1 MVKRRWRT
9 SLLNV
14 KTRPDAGCGSDH
26 QLLLAT
32 TKIKLQTTTKRENA
46 TRYDIQ
52 NIPEAFKVEI
62 RNRFTP
68 LLQYAEAEC
77 TPEELWT
84 KTTSTM
90 SEIVKKYIPKRKRQ
104 KKAWLKNTTMDIAEE
119 RRTAKNGGDLEG
131 WARLNKEF
139 RKAANA
145 DKRDY
150 LKERCQHLEQSN
162 KNPKEVSKVTK
173 EITGKWAPQTEV
185 INDKDGNT
193 LTESE
198 AIMKRWAEHC
208 HQLYQEPQN
217 HQWTRSHEHERER
230 QI

>member
-1 MVKRRWRT
+1 M
-9 SLLNV
+9 
-14 KTRPDAGCGSDH
+14 
-26 QLLLAT
+26 
-32 TKIKLQTTTKRENA
+32 E
-46 TRYDIQ
+46 
-52 NIPEAFKVEI
+52 
-62 RNRFTP
+62 
-68 LLQYAEAEC
+68 
-77 TPEELWT
+77 
-84 KTTSTM
+84 KTTSTV
-90 SEIVKKYIPKRKRQ
+90 SEIAKKYILKRKRQ

-119 RRTAKNGGDLEG
+119 GRTDKSRGDLEG
-131 WARLNKEF
+131 WTRLNKEF

-162 KNPKEVSKVTK
+162 KNPKEVSKVIK

-230 QI
+230 EPDITRQAV

>member
-14 KTRPDAGCGSDH
+14 KTRPDADCGSDH

-32 TKIKLQTTTKRENA
+32 TKVKLQTTTKRKNA

-68 LLQYAEAEC
+68 LLQYAEEEC

-84 KTTSTM
+84 KTKSTM
-90 SEIVKKYIPKRKRQ
+90 SEIVEKYNPKRKRQ

-119 RRTAKNGGDLEG
+119 RRTAKSRGELEG

-139 RKAANA
+139 RKAANT

-150 LKERCQHLEQSN
+150 IKERCQHLEQSN
-162 KNPKEVSKVTK
+162 KNPKEVSKVIK
-173 EITGKWAPQTEV
+173 EITGQWAHQTEV
-185 INDKDGNT
+185 INDK
-193 LTESE
+193 E

-217 HQWTRSHEHERER
+217 H
-230 QI
+230 

>member
-1 MVKRRWRT
+1 
-9 SLLNV
+9 
-14 KTRPDAGCGSDH
+14 
-26 QLLLAT
+26 
-32 TKIKLQTTTKRENA
+32 
-46 TRYDIQ
+46 
-52 NIPEAFKVEI
+52 
-62 RNRFTP
+62 
-68 LLQYAEAEC
+68 
-77 TPEELWT
+77 
-84 KTTSTM
+84 
-90 SEIVKKYIPKRKRQ
+90 
-104 KKAWLKNTTMDIAEE
+104 MDIAEE
-119 RRTAKNGGDLEG
+119 RRTAKSRGDLEG

-162 KNPKEVSKVTK
+162 KNPKEVGKVIK

-198 AIMKRWAEHC
+198 AITKIWAEHC
-208 HQLYQEPQN
+208 HQLYQEPKN
-217 HQWTRSHEHERER
+217 HQWTISHEHERES